1 MENYINLKDAERVF
15 RNGVMGYTLLTE
27 AHGCTNGCCTGVSV
41 FSNTEYPK
49 VSRHEDQEGFMV
61 LEGTGWARVGEE
73 EIPLEPETSFIVPAG
88 VGHAV
93 KKNPDSKPI
102 KIFWFHAGI

>member
-1 MENYINLKDAERVF
+1 
-15 RNGVMGYTLLTE
+15 
-27 AHGCTNGCCTGVSV
+27 
-41 FSNTEYPK
+41 
-49 VSRHEDQEGFMV
+49 MV